1 MTATARPTARTAA
14 APTTAPAP
22 RHQPAP
28 RPPLRVVSDEEL
40 LARSRRRRNRL
51 LVFLTSVLVVG
62 GLFGLAA
69 AHVVLT
75 QNQFRLEQLN
85 RQADVEQAKYER
97 QRLEVARL
105 ESPSRIV
112 AAAQE
117 RLGMVPPTSVKY
129 LTPAKAATAPVPA
142 AATAGTAATNTAK
155 AANTANM
162 AKATTKPA
170 SSHEQAMEQW
180 AAVKRQLDN
189 RP

>member
-1 MTATARPTARTAA
+1 MTATARPTARPAA
-14 APTTAPAP
+14 TAPAP
-22 RHQPAP
+22 RQQPER

-40 LARSRRRRNRL
+40 LARARRRRNRL
-51 LVFLTSVLVVG
+51 LVFLTALLVVG

-75 QNQFRLEQLN
+75 QNQFKLEQLN
-85 RQADVEQAKYER
+85 RKADAEQAQYER

-117 RLGMVPPTSVKY
+117 RLGMVPPPSVKY
-129 LTPAKAATAPVPA
+129 LTPAKGTTASVPSAGAAST
-142 AATAGTAATNTAK
+142 GTAK
-155 AANTANM
+155 A
-162 AKATTKPA
+162 KPE
-170 SSHEQAMEQW
+170 SSHEQAVEEW
-180 AAVKRQLDN
+180 STVKRQLDN